1 MEDVSRSA
9 FRKEPEYFNGCFR
22 ELEINGEEFLLIE
35 AGIVWFSYICL
46 VNGHYI

>member
-9 FRKEPEYFNGCFR
+9 FRKEPEYFDGCFR

-35 AGIVWFSYICL
+35 AGIV
-46 VNGHYI
+46 